1 MYMYVKLHVLLHIYD
16 AHVFSEPKPPPKK
29 AKSEDSDYDGV
40 SHLLQGEIARLRH
53 HFVVDLDPLYHNQS
67 KAVHL
72 ICKLGLFLLETY
84 HCVSPAS
91 LIVHVG
97 STCNCCHVLV
107 FCCMQTTRTCRPFLP
122 SQ

>member
-1 MYMYVKLHVLLHIYD
+1 MYIYEFYVAHFDD

-72 ICKLGLFLLETY
+72 ICKLGQCLHTSRFVPSREI
-84 HCVSPAS
+84 S
-91 LIVHVG
+91 L
-97 STCNCCHVLV
+97 C
-107 FCCMQTTRTCRPFLP
+107 
-122 SQ
+122 

>member
-1 MYMYVKLHVLLHIYD
+1 MQQYVTLCTHACRYMYMYVKLHVLLHVYD

-29 AKSEDSDYDGV
+29 AKPEDSDYDGV

-72 ICKLGLFLLETY
+72 ICKLGQCLHTSRF
-84 HCVSPAS
+84 VPSRDIS
-91 LIVHVG
+91 L
-97 STCNCCHVLV
+97 C
-107 FCCMQTTRTCRPFLP
+107 
-122 SQ
+122 